1 MDEKSDSR
9 CQRDFFLLPSFRR
22 GGETRRPLSSSSSDD
37 HLDEAFGF
45 DKSVTMTPRVHSDS
59 RPPSELQLDFSGLP
73 ASTLSFLDEDEGE
86 PPRPTA
92 LSQTLKAKVERVFA
106 QVAHPCRRQNSSQL
120 STSESLQ
127 PPLRFGQIQSNSQTF
142 EPSPFESSRVLLSK
156 LEEERPTPP
165 LRFSQTETAFYGSKK
180 LDKPRANNRRTNRVN
195 TQDYSIDASL
205 MSVKRKTTLQI
216 ANIPNKYTKNML
228 MQFIDEEFS
237 GKYDFFYL
245 PIDFQNTCNMGYAF
259 INFVDVESAKKFYL
273 TFHKSKWPRFQSD
286 KICEVRY
293 AVLQGQEANIKFFE
307 NSQLIRQA
315 DAKFKPFIKS

>member
-1 MDEKSDSR
+1 MDEKDESR
-9 CQRDFFLLPSFRR
+9 SQRDFFLLPSFRR
-22 GGETRRPLSSSSSDD
+22 GGESRRPLSSSSSDD

-59 RPPSELQLDFSGLP
+59 RPPSEVQLDFSGLP
-73 ASTLSFLDEDEGE
+73 ASTLSFLDEDEPD
-86 PPRPTA
+86 PPTSTA
-92 LSQTLKAKVERVFA
+92 LSQTLKAKVERAFA
-106 QVAHPCRRQNSSQL
+106 EIVHPCRKQNFSQL

-127 PPLRFGQIQSNSQTF
+127 LPLRFGAVQSSPQASEAPF
-142 EPSPFESSRVLLSK
+142 EPSRVLLSK
-156 LEEERPTPP
+156 LDADRPIVP
-165 LRFSQTETAFYGSKK
+165 LRFSQTESSFYGSRKSE
-180 LDKPRANNRRTNRVN
+180 KPRANNRRTNRVN

-205 MSVKRKTTLQI
+205 MTSMRKTTLQI

-228 MQFIDEEFS
+228 MQYIDEEFN

-259 INFVDVESAKKFYL
+259 INFIDVESAKKFYL

-293 AVLQGQEANIKFFE
+293 AVLQGKEANIKFFE

-315 DAKFKPFIKS
+315 DVKFKPFIKS